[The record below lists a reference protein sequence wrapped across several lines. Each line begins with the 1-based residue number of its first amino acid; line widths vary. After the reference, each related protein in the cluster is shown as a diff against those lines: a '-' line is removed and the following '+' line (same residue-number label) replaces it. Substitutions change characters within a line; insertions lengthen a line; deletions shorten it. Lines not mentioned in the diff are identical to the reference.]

1 MCGRVK
7 LLSWDEVAGVV
18 EHLRQGG
25 APKPDPEWQAS
36 LFDRADARP
45 KSVLAVV
52 SEDGGELR
60 AQRMSWGFP
69 VGWQASP
76 VFNTRLESAL
86 AGGNMWE
93 LPLREHRCIVPV
105 AAFFEKGRKGASSYA
120 FSNGGPL
127 LLGGVFEGGHC
138 SIVTTPPNAAVAPVH
153 DRMPLVLSP
162 DGARRWLSGDVASLV
177 EPSHVPL
184 SCVPAAELSQP
195 SLF

>member
-7 LLSWDEVAGVV
+7 QLSWDEVRGVV
-18 EHLRQGG
+18 EHLEHGG
-25 APKPDPEWQAS
+25 ALSSDPGWQAT

-52 SEDGGELR
+52 SGDEGTLR

-69 VGWQASP
+69 VSWQASP

-105 AAFFEKGRKGASSYA
+105 AAFFEKGRKGASGYA
-120 FSNGGPL
+120 FSNDGPL
-127 LLGGVFEGGHC
+127 LLGGVLEEEHC
-138 SIVTTPPNAAVAPVH
+138 SIVTTPPNSVVAPVH

-162 DGARRWLSGDVASLV
+162 DGAQRWLSGDIRTLV
-177 EPSHVPL
+177 EPSRVPL
-184 SCVPAAELSQP
+184 VRVPASELSQS

>member
-7 LLSWDEVAGVV
+7 QLSWDEVRRVV
-18 EHLRQGG
+18 EQLERGG
-25 APKPDPEWQAS
+25 ALSSDPGWQAT

-52 SEDGGELR
+52 SGDKGTLR

-69 VGWQASP
+69 VSWQASP

-93 LPLREHRCIVPV
+93 LPLREHRCIIPV
-105 AAFFEKGRKGASSYA
+105 AAFFEKGRKGASGYA
-120 FSNGGPL
+120 FSNDGPL
-127 LLGGVFEGGHC
+127 LLGGVFEEGHC
-138 SIVTTPPNAAVAPVH
+138 SIVTTPPNSVVAPVH

-162 DGARRWLSGDVASLV
+162 DGAQRWLSGDIHMLV
-177 EPSHVPL
+177 EPSRVPL
-184 SCVPAAELSQP
+184 VRVPASELSQP